1 MANCFSN
8 ALTVSLN
15 ALTVCPY
22 ALTFCSNALTDWS
35 YDLTVDSYQLVYLT
49 FDFNFTSKRK
59 SPVMNLIW
67 HKSFLRPGK
76 WLAILNGSLFS
87 PGINCS
93 ASISDNHVS
102 RLWTRL
108 QISLIKT
115 EANRE
120 QTSSISALF
129 LKLLVNNFLK
139 QIYVDI
145 IFEPIATISIG
156 WQPKGELCCILL
168 TSNNSTIEV
177 TLFVE
182 QTSRQINFC
191 QKILTI
197 CFFFVEETFDHVL
210 GNEIDHVS
218 PMFISEHQ
226 CKYGMQTNFLQ
237 ILFFNSP
244 NKFFS
249 NTKKFV

>member
-1 MANCFSN
+1 
-8 ALTVSLN
+8 
-15 ALTVCPY
+15 
-22 ALTFCSNALTDWS
+22 
-35 YDLTVDSYQLVYLT
+35 
-49 FDFNFTSKRK
+49 
-59 SPVMNLIW
+59 MNLIW

-76 WLAILNGSLFS
+76 WLAILNRSLFS
-87 PGINCS
+87 PGINFN

-129 LKLLVNNFLK
+129 LELLVNNFLK

-177 TLFVE
+177 TVFVE
-182 QTSRQINFC
+182 QTSCQINFC

-210 GNEIDHVS
+210 GSEIDHVS
-218 PMFISEHQ
+218 ANSKQPTSEDTSFP
-226 CKYGMQTNFLQ
+226 G
-237 ILFFNSP
+237 
-244 NKFFS
+244 
-249 NTKKFV
+249 